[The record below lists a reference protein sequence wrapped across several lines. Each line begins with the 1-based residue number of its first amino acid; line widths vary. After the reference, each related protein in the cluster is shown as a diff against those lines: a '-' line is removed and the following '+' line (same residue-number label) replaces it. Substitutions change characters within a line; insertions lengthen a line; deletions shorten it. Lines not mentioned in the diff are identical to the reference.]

1 MLVSF
6 VFDEMLQRAT
16 LDARYMKQKLEA
28 SSHCTNLSRWEITVH
43 TILVLCKELSVARCP
58 ENMVIV

>member
-6 VFDEMLQRAT
+6 VFDEMLQWGNLGRKIHET
-16 LDARYMKQKLEA
+16 EA
-28 SSHCTNLSRWEITVH
+28 GSLIALYKFKITVR
-43 TILVLCKELSVARCP
+43 TILVLCKELGVARCP

>member
-16 LDARYMKQKLEA
+16 LERKIHVTEAGSFIALYYLADKLQY
-28 SSHCTNLSRWEITVH
+28 
-43 TILVLCKELSVARCP
+43 VLYK
-58 ENMVIV
+58 